1 MNNPKQLPS
10 YLEEALNF
18 KILQNPRSGA
28 HIEIAFRK
36 RIIQK
41 AVARAIKERAI
52 SLQRG
57 IRILEDELA
66 E

>member
-1 MNNPKQLPS
+1 MNNPHELPA
-10 YLEEALNF
+10 YLTEALNF
-18 KILQNPRSGA
+18 KILQNERSGS

-36 RIIQK
+36 SIIQK

-57 IRILEDELA
+57 IQILEQELA
-66 E
+66 